1 MKKTYETPEVAVVNL
16 RMENTI
22 LQGSGDFTLEDY
34 GDGILDGWI

>member
-34 GDGILDGWI
+34 GERILDGWI